1 MLPASS
7 PDGPVRPRLLLVED
21 DPGVR
26 RSLQLLL
33 RSRGFNVRAYASGA
47 ALIADLDAQS
57 DAVALVADFLMP
69 QIDGVALLLA
79 LRAAGWTGPA
89 LLITAFA
96 TQEVEVRA
104 RAAGFALVIEK
115 PLVENAVGEA
125 VERMIAAGSRPQAS
139 G

>member
-1 MLPASS
+1 MIRASS
-7 PDGPVRPRLLLVED
+7 TDGPVRPRLLLVED

-33 RSRGFNVRAYASGA
+33 RSRGFDVRAYATGA
-47 ALIADLDAQS
+47 ALLADLDAQS
-57 DAVALVADFLMP
+57 EAVALVADFQMP
-69 QIDGVALLLA
+69 QIDGVTLLVA
-79 LRAAGWTGPA
+79 LRAAGWEGPA

-96 TQEVEVRA
+96 TREVEARA

-125 VERMIAAGSRPQAS
+125 VGRMIAAARLQPER
-139 G
+139 

>member
-1 MLPASS
+1 M
-7 PDGPVRPRLLLVED
+7 
-21 DPGVR
+21 R